1 MERSEE
7 DATLLEEKDQQLV
20 KLREEVSYYKKELID
35 ARSRKT
41 AAEDELNTVKGTVET
56 LNNSSTGLSNEIE
69 QLNETI
75 KHLNKSLE
83 EETGRANHLE
93 GLVSAMEAQPE
104 VEARSKVEIQDLKSS
119 LVASQ
124 SEVKTRVE
132 EILAVKETVRQ
143 EREIVQ
149 QRDIEISR
157 LNGKI
162 QFLEEEIELMKTR
175 NGDISGLEAEIN
187 SARKT
192 IKIQSEELE
201 VGRSD
206 NVQLTSE
213 LQQLQILYSELK
225 KMRGRGEELELLE
238 VAQRDVVEA
247 RDAAQEYY
255 ASWQEALAEINK
267 LQEMNNCLTRENCQ
281 LLEQNHSS
289 VSAAPEESGES
300 LPPAPD
306 PAGPALLTRTVAASE
321 AVMAN
326 FGTLKLY
333 EILFGLLFI
342 SIVISW
348 NPYTF

>member
-1 MERSEE
+1 
-7 DATLLEEKDQQLV
+7 
-20 KLREEVSYYKKELID
+20 
-35 ARSRKT
+35 
-41 AAEDELNTVKGTVET
+41 
-56 LNNSSTGLSNEIE
+56 
-69 QLNETI
+69 
-75 KHLNKSLE
+75 
-83 EETGRANHLE
+83 
-93 GLVSAMEAQPE
+93 
-104 VEARSKVEIQDLKSS
+104 
-119 LVASQ
+119 
-124 SEVKTRVE
+124 
-132 EILAVKETVRQ
+132 
-143 EREIVQ
+143 
-149 QRDIEISR
+149 
-157 LNGKI
+157 
-162 QFLEEEIELMKTR
+162 MKTR

-300 LPPAPD
+300 LPPAPE
-306 PAGPALLTRTVAASE
+306 PARMLAS
-321 AVMAN
+321 VRRRHV
-326 FGTLKLY
+326 GDST
-333 EILFGLLFI
+333 
-342 SIVISW
+342 
-348 NPYTF
+348 